1 MCKKGCMT
9 IDMLEAGTS
18 IYLLRNCC
26 SYVITFNRNE
36 NEHVENLV
44 FFDVVTA
51 LRASDILRQKYDFKV
66 NLMTHDKINQHSY
79 C

>member
-1 MCKKGCMT
+1 MYRKKTRIKHGEKGCMT
-9 IDMLEAGTS
+9 IDMLEAGES

-44 FFDVVTA
+44 FLT
-51 LRASDILRQKYDFKV
+51 L
-66 NLMTHDKINQHSY
+66 
-79 C
+79 

>member
-1 MCKKGCMT
+1 MSKKGCMT

-44 FFDVVTA
+44 FLT
-51 LRASDILRQKYDFKV
+51 L
-66 NLMTHDKINQHSY
+66 
-79 C
+79 